1 MLTVNVTNARK
12 NIYGLVKAVNLSHVP
27 ILLVGKKANAVLVS
41 EDDWNVICKNLS
53 LHKKPET

>member
-12 NIYGLVKAVNLSHVP
+12 NLYGLVESVNSSHVP

-41 EDDWNVICKNLS
+41 EDDWNVIRKNLS
-53 LHKKPET
+53 LHKEHET